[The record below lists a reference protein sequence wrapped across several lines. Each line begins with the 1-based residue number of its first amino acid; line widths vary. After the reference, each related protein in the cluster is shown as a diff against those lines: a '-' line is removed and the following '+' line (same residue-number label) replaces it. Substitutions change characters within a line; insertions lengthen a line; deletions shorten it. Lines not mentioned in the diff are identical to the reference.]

1 MKSIRSWLKTF
12 QSVQGYFIADHRTLR
27 YIQVNRD
34 LWDRASVAAKFGA
47 LGLGRCIPDMKLNEV
62 QERFVLEDVKVGIS
76 ARDLG
81 LFDTLCNDLL
91 YIDEVKYVVSYLLSA
106 HDPYS
111 FPIWD
116 ERRRMIC
123 EWEEQGE
130 VDSYD
135 QLKVSIDQCKT
146 ANGCSDL
153 DYFMFNKLLWLCE

>member
-76 ARDLG
+76 ARNLG

-91 YIDEVKYVVSYLLSA
+91 YIDEVKYVVSFLLCA
-106 HDPYS
+106 HDPDF

-116 ERRRMIC
+116 QRRSLVR

-130 VDSYD
+130 VNSYD
-135 QLKVSIDQCKT
+135 QLKVSVDQCKT
-146 ANGCSDL
+146 ANGCNDL
-153 DYFMFNKLLWLCE
+153 NYFMFNKLLWLCE